1 MSVKLKVK
9 SYIMKVTD
17 AAVRGVTDKLLR
29 DGIEERLHDA
39 CVNRMDYKQL
49 GLEIKGSHS
58 FYRDLSEYIE
68 VDMGEV
74 AEHIDNYDLASCLS
88 DHVCWD
94 ELVTDNINEDRVA
107 ENIEYDNLAES
118 VLRSFK
124 DELNEELQKEML
136 NKFVALMTA
145 IVTKAEDNDKDQV
158 S

>member
-49 GLEIKGSHS
+49 GLEIN
-58 FYRDLSEYIE
+58 YRDFSQHIE
-68 VDMGEV
+68 VDMNEV
-74 AEHIDNYDLASCLS
+74 ADNIDNYDLASCLS

-94 ELVTDNINEDRVA
+94 DLITDNINEDRVA